1 MDSVSVIVATYQQPD
16 LLQRCLLALSLQ
28 SYADFELLIADDGS
42 DDRTR
47 AVTRTVISVR
57 DWSAMA

>member
-16 LLQRCLLALSLQ
+16 LLQHCLLALSLQ